1 MIRIRISR
9 APVQI
14 CLTQVNQLQRLFFL
28 LPHHR
33 FVRLV
38 HVVIAQQMQQTVHTQ
53 IHQFPVQAVTV
64 LLALPHSRF
73 RRNNNIP
80 QQMRIRPAELLR
92 FLRFIQR
99 KGQHICRPV
108 NAPIILVQ
116 YVNDLITHQ

>member
-33 FVRLV
+33 FVCLV
-38 HVVIAQQMQQTVHTQ
+38 HVVISQQMQQTVHTQ
-53 IHQFPVQAVTV
+53 VHQFPVQAVTV
-64 LLALPHSRF
+64 LLALPHSCF

-92 FLRFIQR
+92 FLCFIQR
-99 KGQHICRPV
+99 KGQHIRRPV
-108 NAPIILVQ
+108 NAPVILVQ